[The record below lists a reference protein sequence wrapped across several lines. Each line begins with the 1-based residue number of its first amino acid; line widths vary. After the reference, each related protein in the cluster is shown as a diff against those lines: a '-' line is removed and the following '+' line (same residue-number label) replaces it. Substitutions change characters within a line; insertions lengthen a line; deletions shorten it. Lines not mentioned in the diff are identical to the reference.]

1 MDLRTIPNVI
11 DFNVELK
18 QHGFKVFEVD
28 TKRCIARSFDRKSFY
43 KICIITGGN
52 IIQYADRSFEV
63 SGTTLFFGNPLIPY
77 SWENITEQT
86 GYTCYFS
93 EDFFK
98 TQDRSESL
106 QESPLFKIG
115 GTPIFALDV
124 LQTDF
129 ISSLFQRM
137 IMEQQT
143 GYAFKQDLIR
153 NYINLIIHEALKM
166 QPSERYTWHKDASSR
181 IAIQFIELLE
191 KQFPIEQ
198 LDKPLRLK
206 TAQAYAEK
214 LAIHVNH
221 LNRSVKQV
229 TGKSTTAHIT
239 ERIVVEAKALLVH
252 TDWSIA
258 DIAYALG
265 FDYPTYFNNFFK
277 RMTGTAPKSLR
288 T

>member
-1 MDLRTIPNVI
+1 
-11 DFNVELK
+11 
-18 QHGFKVFEVD
+18 
-28 TKRCIARSFDRKSFY
+28 
-43 KICIITGGN
+43 
-52 IIQYADRSFEV
+52 
-63 SGTTLFFGNPLIPY
+63 
-77 SWENITEQT
+77 
-86 GYTCYFS
+86 
-93 EDFFK
+93 
-98 TQDRSESL
+98 
-106 QESPLFKIG
+106 
-115 GTPIFALDV
+115 
-124 LQTDF
+124 
-129 ISSLFQRM
+129 
-137 IMEQQT
+137 
-143 GYAFKQDLIR
+143 
-153 NYINLIIHEALKM
+153 M